1 MRRLL
6 RIPSDTQLAADLE
19 DEHRGVE
26 GEVVELFS
34 HVLGLLVEIADGIFD
49 AFQNVKADLD
59 SVLARQLLVIL
70 RVRLVVGLGTG

>member
-1 MRRLL
+1 ML
-6 RIPSDTQLAADLE
+6 RIPSDAQLAADPE

-26 GEVVELFS
+26 GQVVELFS

-70 RVRLVVGLGTG
+70 RVRLVVSLGTG

>member
-19 DEHRGVE
+19 DEHGSVE
-26 GEVVELFS
+26 GQVVELFS

-70 RVRLVVGLGTG
+70 RVRLVVSLGTG

>member
-6 RIPSDTQLAADLE
+6 RIPSDAQLAADLE

-26 GEVVELFS
+26 GQVVELFS

-70 RVRLVVGLGTG
+70 RVRLVVSLGTG